1 MTDACTERLL
11 DMKNVDKQ
19 TQGDL
24 ADQSLPDS
32 LEIIDHLR
40 QPLSSIEAIA
50 YFLEMT
56 LPTSQMNAVCH
67 LHRIQVLIAEA
78 NSLLNRRV
86 REFEG

>member
-1 MTDACTERLL
+1 
-11 DMKNVDKQ
+11 MKNVDKS

-24 ADQSLPDS
+24 AGKSLAANAD
-32 LEIIDHLR
+32 LIDDLR

-67 LHRIQVLIAEA
+67 LHRIQELIAEA
-78 NSLLNRRV
+78 NSLLDQRV
-86 REFEG
+86 REFEE